1 MKFTFHTD
9 PSHGWLQVSVQA
21 VKEAGI
27 TVSAYSYT
35 DGQYVYLEEDCDAPA
50 YFTALTGGFAPDA
63 WGAAIVEK
71 HTNGESFIRNLP
83 RYIHHAQGD

>member
-27 TVSAYSYT
+27 TVSEYSYT
-35 DGQYVYLEEDCDAPA
+35 DGQYVYLEEDCDAPK
-50 YFTALTGGFAPDA
+50 FFVALTGELDPAT
-63 WGAAIVEK
+63 WSAAIVEQ
-71 HTNGESFIRNLP
+71 HTNSESFIRSLP
-83 RYIHHAQGD
+83 RYIHHA